1 MQEGLVTAAGTTYE
15 LPQPFLVLATQ
26 NPIEQEGTYPLP
38 EAQLDRFMFNIL
50 IDYPGEDEEVEVI
63 ARTTTTAESQV
74 EAVVNGAEIAAMARV
89 VRAVPA
95 AEPLVRY
102 AVRLARASRPASQD
116 APEFHPR
123 MGQMGCRSTRWS
135 VPNLGG

>member
-63 ARTTTTAESQV
+63 ARTTTPPNPRWKPWST
-74 EAVVNGAEIAAMARV
+74 
-89 VRAVPA
+89 VPKS
-95 AEPLVRY
+95 PLW
-102 AVRLARASRPASQD
+102 PASC
-116 APEFHPR
+116 AP
-123 MGQMGCRSTRWS
+123 CRPPNRWCAM
-135 VPNLGG
+135 PCA